1 MALLIGNIMKARE
14 SFLERAD
21 ELRRESTELVQ
32 ELFDWERGFR
42 GDICVGCLLIA
53 AKSEVEEKTSGF

>member
-1 MALLIGNIMKARE
+1 MKARE

-21 ELRRESTELVQ
+21 ELRRESTELIQ

-53 AKSEVEEKTSGF
+53 AKSEVKEKTSGF